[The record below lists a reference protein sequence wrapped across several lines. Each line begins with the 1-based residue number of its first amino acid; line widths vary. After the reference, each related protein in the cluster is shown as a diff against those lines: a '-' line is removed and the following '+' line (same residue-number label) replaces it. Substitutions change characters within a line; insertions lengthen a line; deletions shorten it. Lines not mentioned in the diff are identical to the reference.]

1 MEKIKVS
8 IYVLID
14 PITLKVRY
22 IGRTKLSLSVRL
34 SQHVTKAKHDVGKN
48 TRKNN
53 WIRSLVRFN
62 CKPIIRLLTT
72 VYGWEESH
80 EVERELI
87 KKHCEKHNL
96 VNNDDKGVGGINKE
110 MSQEYKDQIS
120 KTLTEGYRSGKIPHP
135 RNKAIDCFNYKG
147 DLIKSYI
154 STKNAALELNLSTK
168 QIGKCLS
175 GFYDGIKGYQ
185 FKYRSDNR
193 IINDISDYQEDNI
206 GAIIINID
214 QRKKERAD
222 KLSDGYKSGRL
233 THHNN
238 KSIECYD
245 ENDHLLKVY
254 MSMKEAEVDLGI
266 TYKRIKRGIDNNKL
280 VDNYRFKIQ

>member
-1 MEKIKVS
+1 MENVKVS

-22 IGRTKLSLSVRL
+22 IGRTKLSLSERL
-34 SQHVTKAKHDVGKN
+34 SQHVGKAKHDVNKN
-48 TRKNN
+48 THKNN
-53 WIRSLVRFN
+53 WIRSLIRFN

-72 VYGWEESH
+72 VYGWKESH

-96 VNNDDKGVGGINKE
+96 VNNDDKGAGGVNKE

-135 RNKAIDCFNYKG
+135 RNKAINCYDYEGNF
-147 DLIKSYI
+147 IKSFI
-154 STKNAALELNLSTK
+154 STKNAALELDLSTK
-168 QIGKCLS
+168 QISKCLS

-185 FKYRSDNR
+185 FRYQPDNN
-193 IINDISDYQEDNI
+193 IVNNISNYQEDNI

-214 QRKKERAD
+214 QRKKKRAD
-222 KLSDGYKSGRL
+222 TLSEGYKNGRL
-233 THHNN
+233 IHHNN
-238 KSIECYD
+238 KSVECYD
-245 ENDHLLKVY
+245 KDNNLLKVY
-254 MSMKEAEVDLGI
+254 MSIKEAEIDLGI
-266 TYKRIKRGIDNNKL
+266 TYKRIKRGLDNDKL
-280 VDNYRFKIQ
+280 IDNYRFKIK